1 MLDFP
6 VPSIPSSVINIPF
19 GILAIYLSNNEKAYP
34 KDIRIYS
41 FKGVIFM
48 EIQTKTR
55 TELIDIT
62 DRVRAVVKES
72 GIKDGICVISTR
84 HTTSGVIV
92 NENERGLRADIL
104 DLLDGLVPENKKYA
118 HNSIDNNAD
127 AHLRA
132 VLLGMS
138 ETIPIEDGYLVLG
151 TWQSIFFVELDG
163 PRNRKVHVKIIKA

>member
-1 MLDFP
+1 MD
-6 VPSIPSSVINIPF
+6 
-19 GILAIYLSNNEKAYP
+19 
-34 KDIRIYS
+34 
-41 FKGVIFM
+41 
-48 EIQTKTR
+48 IQTTTR

-72 GIKDGICVISTR
+72 SIKDGICVIITR
-84 HTTSGVIV
+84 HTTSGIIV
-92 NENERGLRADIL
+92 NENERGLRAD
-104 DLLDGLVPENKKYA
+104 LLDMLESLVPEDRNYA

-138 ETIPIEDGYLVLG
+138 ETIPIEDGHLVLG

-163 PRNRKVHVKIIKA
+163 PRNRNVNVKVIKA

>member
-1 MLDFP
+1 MD
-6 VPSIPSSVINIPF
+6 
-19 GILAIYLSNNEKAYP
+19 
-34 KDIRIYS
+34 
-41 FKGVIFM
+41 
-48 EIQTKTR
+48 IQTTTR

-62 DRVRAVVKES
+62 DRVRALVKES
-72 GIKDGICVISTR
+72 SIKDGICVITTR
-84 HTTSGVIV
+84 HTTSGIIV

-104 DLLDGLVPENKKYA
+104 DMLGSLVPEDRNYA

-138 ETIPIEDGYLVLG
+138 ETIPIEDGHLILG

-163 PRNRKVHVKIIKA
+163 PRNRTINVKMITLR

>member
-1 MLDFP
+1 MD
-6 VPSIPSSVINIPF
+6 
-19 GILAIYLSNNEKAYP
+19 
-34 KDIRIYS
+34 
-41 FKGVIFM
+41 
-48 EIQTKTR
+48 IQTTKR

-62 DRVRAVVKES
+62 DRVRALVKQS

-84 HTTSGVIV
+84 HTTSGIIV
-92 NENERGLRADIL
+92 NENERGLRNDIV
-104 DLLDGLVPENKKYA
+104 DLLETLVPRDRNYA

-138 ETIPIEDGYLVLG
+138 ETIPVEDGHLVLG

-163 PRNRKVHVKIIKA
+163 PRNRNFQVKMIKS